1 MRVVIAVTAALL
13 LLAAG
18 LAGRMAILWAETQR
32 FEASSVCLAGG
43 GDGCRALHGGVVVGS
58 RETAGRGSTRYVSVR
73 LPDRRDAVYDATV
86 FVDYGLVDFLTVG
99 LPIGVEE
106 WHGDVTR
113 LFRGDRFLLTK
124 DSPESGLDDSF
135 YMLLLPLFFA
145 GLVAPIG
152 VEIRE
157 RGSSAS
163 TYDLPRVIRPR
174 RLLLYTVG
182 VLGLMALAIVFD
194 PFRVPFVPFR
204 VTSAHLLGVGTWG
217 GMIALGW
224 ASLFRTTIVLDVD
237 HLTVRSWPF
246 KRAVRFAELS
256 SVDFVGSGD
265 RQVLVLALHGGERLR
280 VSLLSFA
287 ARERAILAD
296 VLRRYSGA
304 GRASASVDRVHGG
317 DRGRPFGIRAFLSM
331 SGWQRIS
338 PIAWWEWVLAPVCIA
353 LVGAFLGAGVLIDA
367 PLAERLVFVAV
378 GGPLLLLSVI
388 SGYTWRRQMRTERE
402 LRAMGRVT
410 RGTIDWIGEWSSPYW
425 AFTYRYADATG
436 TPRSGRA
443 FGLAVDILKRREGET
458 GDVRYDE
465 RGASL
470 WTDISGVQAI

>member
-1 MRVVIAVTAALL
+1 
-13 LLAAG
+13 
-18 LAGRMAILWAETQR
+18 
-32 FEASSVCLAGG
+32 
-43 GDGCRALHGGVVVGS
+43 
-58 RETAGRGSTRYVSVR
+58 
-73 LPDRRDAVYDATV
+73 
-86 FVDYGLVDFLTVG
+86 
-99 LPIGVEE
+99 E

-124 DSPESGLDDSF
+124 DSPESRLDDSF
-135 YMLLLPLFFA
+135 YMLLLPVFFA

-182 VLGLMALAIVFD
+182 VLGL
-194 PFRVPFVPFR
+194 
-204 VTSAHLLGVGTWG
+204 
-217 GMIALGW
+217 
-224 ASLFRTTIVLDVD
+224 
-237 HLTVRSWPF
+237 
-246 KRAVRFAELS
+246 
-256 SVDFVGSGD
+256 
-265 RQVLVLALHGGERLR
+265 LALHGGERLPVR
-280 VSLLSFA
+280 LLSFA

-402 LRAMGRVT
+402 L
-410 RGTIDWIGEWSSPYW
+410 
-425 AFTYRYADATG
+425 
-436 TPRSGRA
+436 
-443 FGLAVDILKRREGET
+443 
-458 GDVRYDE
+458 
-465 RGASL
+465 
-470 WTDISGVQAI
+470 